1 MQEKQALRNDISLLE
16 MQLTQ
21 VKAKEYDKVDMIK
34 KQADMETRVAY
45 YLAEKDLNQKD
56 KIRLEKDL
64 VALTREK

>member
-45 YLAEKDLNQKD
+45 YVAEKDLN
-56 KIRLEKDL
+56 
-64 VALTREK
+64 